1 MYYYSVQGEYDQVLD
16 VLKTGIRSKPGS
28 IGTSR
33 LYLVEAELRSG
44 RGEWVRLY
52 IYREREREGEM

>member
-1 MYYYSVQGEYDQVLD
+1 MVPNSVQGEYDQVLD

-33 LYLVEAELRSG
+33 LYLVEAELRAN
-44 RGEWVRLY
+44 RGEWVCLFL
-52 IYREREREGEM
+52 